1 MDRRTSSRKSIDATA
16 YIYYQGKRISRPCTV
31 RNISSG
37 GVFLELQNHGLRR
50 GRRIEL
56 VFPIYLTRHLIKLR
70 RISGIVIRI
79 TPKEVAL
86 IIRRQSLSSGANLE
100 QPADVKGR

>member
-31 RNISSG
+31 KNISAG

-70 RISGIVIRI
+70 RISGIVIRVI
-79 TPKEVAL
+79 PNGAAL
-86 IIRRQSLSSGANLE
+86 IIRRQSLSSGAKLE
-100 QPADVKGR
+100 QPADAKRR